1 MRRDMALHYDF
12 TDRVALI
19 TGGSQGIGAGIAAAF
34 VQAGASVVITARSDE
49 RLQKT
54 AAELRND
61 GGRVLAVPA
70 DVTDEDAVRALVEQC
85 VQEFGRLDFAIN
97 NATDGPMPAPLA
109 DIPSDGFSL
118 GIRTNIN
125 GTFYGMKHQIPAML
139 ASGGGVIINMA
150 SVAGVGAMS
159 NLSAYV
165 SGKAGIIGLSRS
177 AALDYADQGIRIN
190 VIAPGTILTDHLRAA
205 GDRAQQLA
213 AQSVPLGRIGTTD
226 DVAACVLWLC
236 SEDASFVTGVTLP
249 RRRRPISR
257 NEASPDLSSRTTNGR
272 PGSLR
277 RHVLT
282 DREFRAASEIA
293 GDDGCS
299 VCKSVALARRT

>member
-1 MRRDMALHYDF
+1 MALQYDF

-34 VQAGASVVITARSDE
+34 VGAGAAVAITARSEE
-49 RLQKT
+49 RLEKT
-54 AAELRND
+54 AVELRNA

-70 DVTDEDAVRALVEQC
+70 DVTDEDAVRAVVGRC
-85 VQEFGRLDFAIN
+85 VDEFGRLDFAVN

-118 GIRTNIN
+118 GITTNIN

-150 SVAGVGAMS
+150 SVAGIGAVS

-190 VIAPGTILTDHLRAA
+190 VIAPGPILTDHLQAA
-205 GDRAQQLA
+205 GERAQQLA
-213 AQSVPLGRIGTTD
+213 AESVPLGRIGTTN

-236 SEDASFVTGVTLP
+236 SEDASFITGVTIP
-249 RRRRPISR
+249 VDGGQTAGTKIRQ
-257 NEASPDLSSRTTNGR
+257 TYR
-272 PGSLR
+272 PGQPM
-277 RHVLT
+277 
-282 DREFRAASEIA
+282 E
-293 GDDGCS
+293 
-299 VCKSVALARRT
+299 

>member
-1 MRRDMALHYDF
+1 MAFQYDF
-12 TDRVALI
+12 SGRVALV

-34 VQAGASVVITARSDE
+34 VQTGAVVAITARSNDK
-49 RLQKT
+49 LQKT
-54 AAELRND
+54 AQELRND

-70 DVTDEDAVRALVEQC
+70 DVTNEDDVRALVERC
-85 VQEFGRLDFAIN
+85 VGEFGRLDFAVN

-205 GDRAQQLA
+205 GERAQQLA
-213 AQSVPLGRIGTTD
+213 AESVPLGRIGTTS

-236 SEDASFVTGVTLP
+236 SEDASYITGITLP
-249 RRRRPISR
+249 IDGGQTAGTKLRQ
-257 NEASPDLSSRTTNGR
+257 TYR
-272 PGSLR
+272 PGQPM
-277 RHVLT
+277 
-282 DREFRAASEIA
+282 EEPAA
-293 GDDGCS
+293 
-299 VCKSVALARRT
+299 

>member
-1 MRRDMALHYDF
+1 MVLQYDF

-34 VQAGASVVITARSDE
+34 VDAGAAVAITARSEE
-49 RLQKT
+49 RLEKT
-54 AAELRND
+54 AADLRNA

-70 DVTDEDAVRALVEQC
+70 DVTDEDAVLAVVGRC
-85 VQEFGRLDFAIN
+85 VDEFGRLDFAVN

-109 DIPSDGFSL
+109 DIPSDDFSL

-150 SVAGVGAMS
+150 SVAGIGAVS

-190 VIAPGTILTDHLRAA
+190 VIAPGPILTDHLQAA
-205 GDRAQQLA
+205 GERAQQLA
-213 AQSVPLGRIGTTD
+213 AESVPLGRIGTTN

-236 SEDASFVTGVTLP
+236 SEDASFITGVTIP
-249 RRRRPISR
+249 VDGGQTAGTKIRR
-257 NEASPDLSSRTTNGR
+257 TYR
-272 PGSLR
+272 PGQPM
-277 RHVLT
+277 
-282 DREFRAASEIA
+282 E
-293 GDDGCS
+293 
-299 VCKSVALARRT
+299 

>member
-1 MRRDMALHYDF
+1 MALQYDF

-19 TGGSQGIGAGIAAAF
+19 TGGSQGIGAGIAATF
-34 VQAGASVVITARSDE
+34 VGAGAAVAITARSEE
-49 RLQKT
+49 RLEKT
-54 AAELRND
+54 AVELRNA

-70 DVTDEDAVRALVEQC
+70 DVTDEDAVRAVVGRC
-85 VQEFGRLDFAIN
+85 IDEFGRLDFAVN

-150 SVAGVGAMS
+150 SVAGIGAVS

-190 VIAPGTILTDHLRAA
+190 VIAPGPILTDHLQAA
-205 GDRAQQLA
+205 GERAQQLA
-213 AQSVPLGRIGTTD
+213 AESVPLGRIGTTND
-226 DVAACVLWLC
+226 IAACVLWLC
-236 SEDASFVTGVTLP
+236 SEDASFITGVTIP
-249 RRRRPISR
+249 VDGGQTAGTKIRR
-257 NEASPDLSSRTTNGR
+257 TYR
-272 PGSLR
+272 PGQPM
-277 RHVLT
+277 
-282 DREFRAASEIA
+282 E
-293 GDDGCS
+293 
-299 VCKSVALARRT
+299 

>member
-1 MRRDMALHYDF
+1 MALHYDF
-12 TDRVALI
+12 ADRVALI

-34 VQAGASVVITARSDE
+34 TQAGAAVVITARSNE
-49 RLQKT
+49 RLQET

-70 DVTDEDAVRALVEQC
+70 DVTDEDAVRALVDRC
-85 VQEFGRLDFAIN
+85 VQEFGRLDFAVN

-109 DIPSDGFSL
+109 EIPSDGFSL
-118 GIRTNIN
+118 RIRTNIN

-150 SVAGVGAMS
+150 SVAGLRATS

-177 AALDYADQGIRIN
+177 AALDYADQGVRIN
-190 VIAPGTILTDHLRAA
+190 VIAPGPILTDHLRAA
-205 GDRAQQLA
+205 GETAQQMA
-213 AQSVPLGRIGTTD
+213 AESVPLGRIGTTD

-236 SEDASFVTGVTLP
+236 SDDASFITGVTLP
-249 RRRRPISR
+249 VDGGQSAGTKLRQTYRPGQSMD
-257 NEASPDLSSRTTNGR
+257 EPADETSGAPSGPGR
-272 PGSLR
+272 QGSLR
-277 RHVLT
+277 SHQN
-282 DREFRAASEIA
+282 
-293 GDDGCS
+293 
-299 VCKSVALARRT
+299 

>member
-1 MRRDMALHYDF
+1 MICRGVLGKPRDMALQYDF
-12 TDRVALI
+12 SGRVAVV
-19 TGGSQGIGAGIAAAF
+19 TGGSQGIGSAVAAAF
-34 VQAGASVVITARSDE
+34 VRAAAAVVISARSND
-49 RLQKT
+49 RLQQT
-54 AAELRND
+54 AAELRNG
-61 GGRVLAVPA
+61 GGRVLAISA
-70 DVTDEDAVRALVEQC
+70 DVTDEDAVRDLVERC
-85 VQEFGRLDFAIN
+85 VAEFGRLDFAIN

-190 VIAPGTILTDHLRAA
+190 VIAPGSILTDHLREA

-236 SEDASFVTGVTLP
+236 SDDASFVTGVTLP
-249 RRRRPISR
+249 VDGGQSAGTKLRQVY
-257 NEASPDLSSRTTNGR
+257 R
-272 PGSLR
+272 PGQPMDEPADGPTV
-277 RHVLT
+277 RH
-282 DREFRAASEIA
+282 R
-293 GDDGCS
+293 
-299 VCKSVALARRT
+299 VATGGTR

>member
-249 RRRRPISR
+249 VDGGQSAGMKLRQ
-257 NEASPDLSSRTTNGR
+257 TYR
-272 PGSLR
+272 PGQPM
-277 RHVLT
+277 
-282 DREFRAASEIA
+282 DDPAA
-293 GDDGCS
+293 
-299 VCKSVALARRT
+299 